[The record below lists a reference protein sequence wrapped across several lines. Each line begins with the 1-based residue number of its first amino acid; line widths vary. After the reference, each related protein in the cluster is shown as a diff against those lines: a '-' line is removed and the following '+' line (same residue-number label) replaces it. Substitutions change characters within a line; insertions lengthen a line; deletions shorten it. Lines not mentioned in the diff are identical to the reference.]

1 MPSHR
6 KDRPRTGA
14 AGTPPAPRREF
25 GAFLDRWPFRRK
37 LDVLV
42 FVPVL
47 VIAAM
52 LCFVAYLQVGQA
64 RSAAATAQLV
74 RDSEQVAKLIDGL
87 QTEHRQALLVSLHY
101 EALGPGASSAPDTA
115 AYHTSQVT
123 VDKQVAAVREVFG
136 DRLPELEA
144 QALHEVEALDM
155 LRSSIE
161 TGPFAADNIDPAYDD
176 AVADLINGLGMN
188 GTEAGGAPTG
198 TAGTLLDALLRADA
212 AHASFETAVF
222 AARTGDA
229 NALIEFRTAV
239 GANEQYTYQV
249 ERFRRYATE
258 EQGDEVSGIDP
269 GGQSIISQH
278 YAALVIDPS
287 GLVADTPVQVRS
299 ALKKSLVD
307 VPVYDQQALQR
318 LSITRS
324 LIGQIASD
332 TQEASNEAWFRAAAL
347 LLAAVLGFA
356 AWLLFSVL
364 ARRSVLG
371 TVRALTSAAQE
382 VADATGQELARVAD
396 DDAADAGPP
405 RLTAV
410 PVPVRD
416 EIGELAEAFN
426 QVQVT
431 ATALLERQVLSR
443 RNIAEMFGNVG
454 RRVSNL
460 TARQLA
466 LIDSVERGET
476 DPETLERLYRIDH
489 IAVRLQR
496 NADSLMLLA
505 GIRET
510 GLAGGPARLSNV
522 VRAALGQIEAYQRV
536 TPRAEG
542 DVTVSPDVVGD
553 LTLMLA
559 ELLENAVTFSP
570 ASTHVELM
578 LRSGT
583 GPQASSGPRAGGAVV
598 EIVDHGLGMSTERLE
613 EENARLVRRE
623 RLDLVPTKVLGLFVV
638 GVLSRRWGI
647 EVTLSRTPGGGVT
660 AKVVIPS
667 VHLLPLHAASTPT
680 PRPVASPDR
689 STGSPQPSLIKPPE
703 AGGSGL
709 PRRVPARRLQG
720 EPEDDAAGEA
730 RPAEPGRA
738 RRPGPAWARLDEADP
753 FGPDGADPAGSTRP
767 DGSRGTHGADG
778 SGTPD
783 ASGTPARS
791 EARDASAR
799 SEAAGRANGS
809 KASGGRTPGSAGSGR
824 TPVPGATSPRP
835 LRRRVRGATLAATTA
850 ARMQAPQPEA
860 PLEGTG
866 TWRYR
871 DADAARDELDEFEAA
886 VARAHRDSAQQL
898 FAPVDGSADGT
909 DGAATSPKAAPPS
922 DDPVPPLPHAAR
934 TPLAHRAPRP
944 PAPAVHDTTR
954 TSPTSSSEGAG
965 Q

>member
-6 KDRPRTGA
+6 KDRPHTGA
-14 AGTPPAPRREF
+14 AGTSPAPREEF

-52 LCFVAYLQVGQA
+52 LCFVAYLQVEQA

-74 RDSEQVAKLIDGL
+74 RDSEQVAKLINGL
-87 QTEHRQALLVSLHY
+87 QIEHRQALLVSLHY
-101 EALGPGASSAPDTA
+101 EALGTGASSAPDTA

-123 VDKQVAAVREVFG
+123 VDQQVGAVRKVFG
-136 DRLPELEA
+136 DRLPELEE

-188 GTEAGGAPTG
+188 GTEAGTG

-229 NALIEFRTAV
+229 NALIEFRTSV
-239 GANEQYTYQV
+239 GANSQYNYQI

-258 EQGDEVSGIDP
+258 EQGDEIAGIDP
-269 GGQSIISQH
+269 GQQSIVSQH
-278 YAALVIDPS
+278 YAQLAVDPS
-287 GLVADTPVQVRS
+287 GLPADTAEEVRTD
-299 ALKKSLVD
+299 LKKSLAD
-307 VPVYDQQALQR
+307 VSVYDQQSAQR
-318 LSITRS
+318 LSITGS

-332 TQEASNEAWFRAAAL
+332 TQQASQQAWFRAAGL

-396 DDAADAGPP
+396 DDSADTGPP

-476 DPETLERLYRIDH
+476 DAETLEQLYRIDH

-510 GLAGGPARLSNV
+510 GLEGGPARLSNV

-583 GPQASSGPRAGGAVV
+583 GPQASSGLRADGAAV

-623 RLDLVPTKVLGLFVV
+623 RLDVVPTKVLGLFVV

-647 EVTLSRTPGGGVT
+647 QVTLSRTPGGGVT

-667 VHLLPLHAASTPT
+667 VHLLPLHAAGSPT
-680 PRPVASPDR
+680 PRPASPSDQ
-689 STGSPQPSLIKPPE
+689 SAGSPQPSLIKPPE
-703 AGGSGL
+703 EGGSGL
-709 PRRVPARRLQG
+709 PRRVPARRSQP
-720 EPEDDAAGEA
+720 EPGDDGFPEEA
-730 RPAEPGRA
+730 QPAEPGRA
-738 RRPGPAWARLDEADP
+738 RRPGPAWALSDEADP
-753 FGPDGADPAGSTRP
+753 FGS
-767 DGSRGTHGADG
+767 DGSDPGGPLGRNRLVG
-778 SGTPD
+778 PD
-783 ASGTPARS
+783 EP
-791 EARDASAR
+791 
-799 SEAAGRANGS
+799 
-809 KASGGRTPGSAGSGR
+809 KASDGPPRVAGSGAR
-824 TPVPGATSPRP
+824 AQVPGATSPRP

-850 ARMQAPQPEA
+850 ARMQTPKPEA

-898 FAPVDGSADGT
+898 FAPVDESAD
-909 DGAATSPKAAPPS
+909 ATPTPPQAPSRAPYAPPAS
-922 DDPVPPLPHAAR
+922 DPPVPPLADPPR
-934 TPLAHRAPRP
+934 TPHGHRAIRP
-944 PAPAVHDTTR
+944 PAPAAHDTTR
-954 TSPTSSSEGAG
+954 TSPSSSSEGAG